1 MKLDVVL
8 MMNVLLI
15 NIVIMLLAQVTLA
28 KNVSPY
34 AAQANVQSELIVLLE
49 ITEKL
54 ADADLLSL
62 EMVMYLV

>member
-15 NIVIMLLAQVTLA
+15 NIVIMLLAQVTHA
-28 KNVSPY
+28 RNVSPY